1 MRLKN
6 KLEQCIAMRTLV
18 FTKQIEM
25 LKEEIEVLTTESLK
39 LKTERD
45 EALSQI
51 EAGETKIAML

>member
-51 EAGETKIAML
+51 EAGETKIVML